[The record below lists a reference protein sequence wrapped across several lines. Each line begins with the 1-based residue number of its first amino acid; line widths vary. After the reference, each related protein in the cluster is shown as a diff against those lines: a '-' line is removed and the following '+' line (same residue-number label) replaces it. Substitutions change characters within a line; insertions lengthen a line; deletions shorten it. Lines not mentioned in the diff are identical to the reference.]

1 MSGVRGCAWEA
12 DLEKVYLDHNATTP
26 TDPRVIE
33 AMIPF
38 LKEGWGNSSSLHLFG
53 REALQGLE
61 DSREKIASYLKCR
74 PDEIYFT
81 SGGTES
87 DNLAVKGIAYAQR
100 EKGRHII
107 TSRIEHQAVLESCQF
122 LEREGFEV
130 TYIPVDEQGIVDL
143 DELRKA
149 IKNETTLVS
158 IIYVNNEVGTIQPVD
173 EIAQICEER
182 GVYFHTDAVQ
192 AAGRIPVDLG
202 KTRAT
207 LMSTSAH
214 KIYGP
219 KGVGV
224 LFIRTGTHIQRWQS
238 GGHHESGI
246 RAGTLNV
253 PGIVGYAK
261 AMEIAVS
268 EMDEIQNRVGT
279 LGESF
284 RMKVQEA
291 IPDAQFNG
299 HPTKRVKSTVNF
311 CFRGAEGEAMVL
323 NLDMKGIGVSSG
335 SACTSGSTD
344 PSHVLLAMGIPP
356 EIAQSSVRFSF
367 GRSNTMEHVD
377 YAVMAVKEVVERLR
391 SMSPFYAES

>member
-1 MSGVRGCAWEA
+1 M
-12 DLEKVYLDHNATTP
+12 EKIYLDHNSTTP

-33 AMIPF
+33 AMLPF
-38 LKEGWGNSSSLHLFG
+38 LKDGWGNSSSLHLFG
-53 REALQGLE
+53 RAALQGLE
-61 DSREKIASYLKCR
+61 DSREKIAGCLNCR

-87 DNLAVKGIAYAQR
+87 DNLAIKGVAYAQR
-100 EKGRHII
+100 EKGNHVI
-107 TSRIEHQAVLESCQF
+107 TSKIEHPAILESCQF

-130 TYIPVDEQGIVDL
+130 TYLPVDEYCLVDPA
-143 DELRKA
+143 EVEKA
-149 IKNETTLVS
+149 IRDETTLVS
-158 IIYVNNEVGTIQPVD
+158 IMYVNNEVGTIQSID
-173 EIAQICEER
+173 EIARICEKR

-202 KTRAT
+202 KSRIT
-207 LMSTSAH
+207 LMSTSGH

-219 KGVGV
+219 KGVG
-224 LFIRTGTHIQRWQS
+224 LIYIRTGTHIDTWQT
-238 GGHHESGI
+238 GGHHESGM
-246 RAGTLNV
+246 RAGTVNV

-261 AMEIAVS
+261 ALEIAVS
-268 EMDEIQNRVGT
+268 EMDEIRNRVGT
-279 LGESF
+279 LAESF
-284 RMKVQEA
+284 RMRIQEA

-299 HPTKRVKSTVNF
+299 HPTQRAKSTVNF
-311 CFRGAEGEAMVL
+311 CFKGAEGEALIL
-323 NLDMKGIGVSSG
+323 NLDMKGIGASSG

-367 GRSNTMEHVD
+367 GRGNTTEHVD

-391 SMSPFYAES
+391 SMSPFYAEQ

>member
-1 MSGVRGCAWEA
+1 VDR
-12 DLEKVYLDHNATTP
+12 VYLDHNATTP

-33 AMIPF
+33 AMLPYMN
-38 LKEGWGNSSSLHLFG
+38 EYWGNSSSLHLFG

-61 DSREKIASYLKCR
+61 DSRVKIASYLNCR

-87 DNLAVKGIAYAQR
+87 DNLAVKGVAYAQR
-100 EKGRHII
+100 EKGRHVI

-122 LEREGFEV
+122 LEREGFDV
-130 TYIPVDEQGIVDL
+130 TYLPVDNQGIVDL
-143 DELRKA
+143 DELRSA
-149 IKNETTLVS
+149 IRKETTLVS
-158 IIYVNNEVGTIQPVD
+158 IMYVNNEVGTIQPVD
-173 EIAQICEER
+173 EIGRICEER
-182 GVYFHTDAVQ
+182 GVCFHTDAVQ
-192 AAGRIPVDLG
+192 AVGRLPVDLNS
-202 KTRAT
+202 TPAA

-224 LFIRTGTHIQRWQS
+224 MFIRTGTHLQRWQS
-238 GGHHESGI
+238 GGHHESGV
-246 RAGTLNV
+246 RAGTVNV

-261 AMEIAVS
+261 ALEIAVS
-268 EMDEIQNRVGT
+268 EMDEIQSRVGT

-284 RMKVQEA
+284 RMRIQEA

-299 HPTKRVKSTVNF
+299 HPTKRVKGTVNF
-311 CFRGAEGEAMVL
+311 CFKGAEGEAMVL
-323 NLDMKGIGVSSG
+323 NLDMKGIGASSG

-367 GRSNTMEHVD
+367 GRDNTPEHVD